1 MVSEVFPIW
10 RYYAKARSVDFWQ
23 THAMTSI
30 DLSDPK
36 VFSRGIPHAAFTALR
51 TEGPISRQYGI
62 HTGREGYWC
71 VTRHADV
78 VAANRDFEHLSPAP
92 LGTMI
97 FDRKEL
103 LNPKTPRMLIE
114 MDPPQHTRYRRLVN
128 RGFTPRMIAM
138 LETQMRAVA
147 RTVSDRANRLL
158 DENGEIDVVADI
170 AAELPMQVIAAMLGI
185 PEEDHDKMF
194 ALSQRIIGF
203 DDPESD
209 NNGLPDGEA
218 MMQMYAYANTLG
230 AKKREAM
237 NGGVRTDDIV
247 TALLDAEVDGEQ
259 LSELE
264 FDLFFL
270 LLVVAGNETTRTAI
284 AQGIFYLFSNPD
296 QWQRLLDDR
305 SLVTTAVDEILRVAT
320 PIMYFRR
327 TVIADTEIG
336 GVAVAKGDRV
346 VLWYASANFDEAA
359 FVDPQSFDVGR
370 TPNDHVTFGGGGPH
384 FCLGANLARLEIR
397 VMLEE
402 LLDQMPT
409 LGPAGPAVRGSSNFT
424 NGLRQLPAR
433 RK

>member
-1 MVSEVFPIW
+1 
-10 RYYAKARSVDFWQ
+10 
-23 THAMTSI
+23 MTSI

-36 VFSRGIPHAAFTALR
+36 VFSQGIPHAAFTALR

-305 SLVTTAVDEILRVAT
+305 SLVTT
-320 PIMYFRR
+320 
-327 TVIADTEIG
+327 
-336 GVAVAKGDRV
+336 KGDRV